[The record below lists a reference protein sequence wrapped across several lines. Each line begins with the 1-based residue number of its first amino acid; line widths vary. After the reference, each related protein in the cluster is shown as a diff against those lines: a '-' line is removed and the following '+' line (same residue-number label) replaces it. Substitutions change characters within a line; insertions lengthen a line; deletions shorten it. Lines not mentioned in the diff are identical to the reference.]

1 MPRISEVR
9 KRDNRIVPFDQ
20 SKIGDA
26 IYKAVRSVG
35 AGDRT
40 LADDL
45 AAAVTLFLEKRW
57 KGAIPSIED
66 IQDMVE
72 TVLAETGHAEI
83 ASAYIEYRTKRAQIR
98 EILKV
103 HKDDP
108 QGPEVEPG
116 AHQAPAPWSKA
127 KIVAAL
133 VKEADLDMAIAEQVA
148 ASVEEKVF
156 KSGLQRI
163 STALVRE
170 LVDNELFER
179 GYAAKLAR
187 QAPIGVPKYNLRQ
200 IIFSVDAKEPYSFVK
215 DPEDIDRVVA
225 QHILR
230 QYAAAELFSPEVA
243 EAARDGRIVLHRVGE
258 PLRVYRMDL
267 GAFPDEC
274 FDDDGVTLR
283 LVRLLRTASKET
295 CVPCPPS
302 PALLRELGLLAYRS
316 RALAVTVSE
325 AAPLLD
331 VPDPHNP
338 AAALHYRVELNPA
351 EPASNEA
358 AVAAGAACYARGFR
372 VSFLLAPA
380 ARPGLIPAKV
390 SLNLPQLACRS
401 GRTQLGDIFAE
412 LDHAFGLAVK
422 AHLERRTFLGL
433 AARANDLPLWDLLG
447 AEDGLFELQDGAFAV
462 GIFGLADAVKFM
474 TGKEAFADHA
484 AFGLGVKI
492 VEHLAQKAAC
502 ESRTLGL
509 RLVLEETRNARLEE
523 EQPRRDARLFPELKE
538 VFRGR
543 PEPRGYS
550 PGVRFP
556 LQAPLDPLTKNR
568 YLARIAP
575 FVALDGI
582 VDDDPEL
589 RAGGAEVLVSL
600 LEESLS
606 FFGGRAMQAARA
618 NVKEK

>member
-45 AAAVTLFLEKRW
+45 AAAVTLFLEKKW

-72 TVLAETGHAEI
+72 TVLTETGHTEI
-83 ASAYIEYRTKRAQIR
+83 AAAYIEYRTKRARIR

-116 AHQAPAPWSKA
+116 SHQVPAPWSKA

-133 VKEADLDMAIAEQVA
+133 VKEADLDIAVAEQIA

-179 GYAAKLAR
+179 GYGAKLAR

-200 IIFSVDAKEPYSFVK
+200 VIFSVDAKEPYSFAK
-215 DPEDIDRVVA
+215 DPDDIDRVVA
-225 QHILR
+225 RHILR
-230 QYAAAELFSPEVA
+230 QYAVEEIFSPEVV

-267 GAFPDEC
+267 GAFPEEC
-274 FDDDGVTLR
+274 FADDGVTLR

-295 CVPCPPS
+295 RVPCPPS

-316 RALAVTVSE
+316 HALAVTVTD
-325 AAPLLD
+325 AAPL
-331 VPDPHNP
+331 PEIPEPHSP
-338 AAALHYRVELNPA
+338 AAALHFRVELDPA
-351 EPASNEA
+351 DPAPNEA
-358 AVAAGAACYARGFR
+358 AIAAGAACYARGFP
-372 VSFLLAPA
+372 VSFVLAPA
-380 ARPGLIPAKV
+380 THPGLIPAKV

-401 GRTQLGDIFAE
+401 GRTQLGDIFGE
-412 LDHAFGLAVK
+412 LDHAFGLAIK

-433 AARANDLPLWDLLG
+433 AARASDLPLWELLG
-447 AEDGLFELQDGAFAV
+447 AEDGLFQLQDGTFAIGV
-462 GIFGLADAVKFM
+462 FGLADAVKFM

-484 AFGLGVKI
+484 AFGLGIKI
-492 VEHLAQKAAC
+492 IEHLAQKTAR

-509 RLVLEETRNARLEE
+509 RLILEETRSARVEE
-523 EQPRRDARLFPELKE
+523 EQPRRDGRLFPELKE

-543 PEPRGYS
+543 PEPVCYS

-556 LQAPLDPLTKNR
+556 PQAPLDPLTKNR
-568 YLARIAP
+568 YLAQIAP
-575 FVALDGI
+575 FIALDGI
-582 VDDDPEL
+582 VENDPEL

-618 NVKEK
+618 SVKEK